1 VKTLRPLAY
10 IALVA
15 MLFVAGDRLLAALL
29 ERAVDGSEFRYSRL
43 YRGNLNYDVLA
54 IGDSRAVH
62 SIYAPAL
69 SQRLC
74 RSVLNLAYNGMST
87 EIAEAVLRDYL
98 ERNAPPKAVL
108 IEVSSVTRR
117 NDLLNDIRLYAGEP
131 DHVAALLRRDDPW
144 TATWMGLSHLYAF
157 NNEMTLRALYYHGR
171 SDQDWVMSG
180 DVRMTPEVVAKLNPA
195 NYPPPR
201 SRAGNVAALKRMVEE
216 LAERHIRPILFI
228 APYHPAYRRL
238 APSFAAW
245 ERQLQDEIGPANKI
259 VDLSQA
265 LPANDDFADV
275 QHVNFNGSQHM
286 VDLVAKGLAPAMPVQ
301 TVSQCPAP
309 TLPTATLAGAS
320 D

>member
-1 VKTLRPLAY
+1 MKTLRPLAY
-10 IALVA
+10 LALIAA
-15 MLFVAGDRLLAALL
+15 LFLAGDRLLSSVL
-29 ERAVDGSEFRYSRL
+29 ERAISGSEFRYSRL

-62 SIYAPAL
+62 SIYAPGL

-74 RSVLNLAYNGMST
+74 RSVLNIAYNGMSM

-108 IEVSSVTRR
+108 IEVSNVTRR
-117 NDLLNDIRLYAGEP
+117 NDLLNDMRLYAGEP
-131 DHVAALLRRDDPW
+131 NHVAALIRRDDAW
-144 TATWMGLSHLYAF
+144 MAAWMGLSHLYAF
-157 NNEMTLRALYYHGR
+157 NNEMTLRALYYHRR
-171 SDQDWVMSG
+171 SDQDWVMNG
-180 DVRMTPEVVAKLNPA
+180 DMRMTPEVVAKLNPA

-201 SRAGNVAALKRMVEE
+201 SRPGNVAALKRLVQDLE
-216 LAERHIRPILFI
+216 ERHIRPILFI

-238 APSFAAW
+238 APTFAAW

-275 QHVNFNGSQHM
+275 QHLNMNGSRHM
-286 VDLVAKGLAPAMPVQ
+286 LDLVANGLAAAMPVQ
-301 TVSQCPAP
+301 TASQCPLPA
-309 TLPTATLAGAS
+309 LPTATLAGAAQ
-320 D
+320 